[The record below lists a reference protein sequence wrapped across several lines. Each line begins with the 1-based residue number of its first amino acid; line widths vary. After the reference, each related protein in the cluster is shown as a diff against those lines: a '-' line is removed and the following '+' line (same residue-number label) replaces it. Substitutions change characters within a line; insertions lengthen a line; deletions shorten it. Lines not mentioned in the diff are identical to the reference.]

1 MSDRYIQS
9 IYSKDAPVW
18 KLLCE
23 QRGSYIVQQQDCS
36 SGQSHNLALPT
47 SEYMEVPAPEW
58 WEDVTAQCGLMSH
71 LVYEQTETIGKRDVA
86 RICDLYRLKKVD
98 VNFIGP
104 GVKHGCQRGVAF
116 IIERKVNP

>member
-36 SGQSHNLALPT
+36 SGQSHNLVLPT
-47 SEYMEVPAPEW
+47 SEYMEVPAPERW
-58 WEDVTAQCGLMSH
+58 AH
-71 LVYEQTETIGKRDVA
+71 LLVCSSIRVEPTYFDGGSQ
-86 RICDLYRLKKVD
+86 RIRLD
-98 VNFIGP
+98 MNG
-104 GVKHGCQRGVAF
+104 QF